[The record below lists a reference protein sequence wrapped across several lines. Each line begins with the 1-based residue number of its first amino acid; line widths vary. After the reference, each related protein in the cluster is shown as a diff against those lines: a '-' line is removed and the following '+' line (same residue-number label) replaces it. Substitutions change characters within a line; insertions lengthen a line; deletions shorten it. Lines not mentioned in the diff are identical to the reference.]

1 MASAEQTAA
10 AAAQRHVLIAVDPS
24 QASRHAASWALSHG
38 LLPASARLAL
48 VSVVPSPPL
57 APMAPGIAGV
67 GGLTSTAGVAEYE
80 KEWAATNAVHRQALA
95 DVRDELAKGGCVVTP
110 DNCILL
116 DGDGA
121 GGGAV
126 GDPLLVWAKAHG
138 VDHIITGSR
147 GLSALKRGIYSLIGL
162 GSVSDHLVRHAPCPI
177 TVVPHHPVE
186 GHAAAVAATPA

>member
-1 MASAEQTAA
+1 MASAEHTAA
-10 AAAQRHVLIAVDPS
+10 PQQHVLIAVDPS
-24 QASRHAASWALSHG
+24 QASRHAASWALRHG
-38 LLPASARLAL
+38 LLPAGARIAL

-80 KEWAATNAVHRQALA
+80 KEWQANKAVHREALT
-95 DVRDELAKGGCVVTP
+95 DVQEMLVKGGCVVSP
-110 DNCILL
+110 DDCVLL

-126 GDPLLVWAKAHG
+126 GDPLIGWAKAHG
-138 VDHIITGSR
+138 VDHVVVGSR

-177 TVVPHHPVE
+177 TVVPHLPE
-186 GHAAAVAATPA
+186 GHAASPSTPKPA

>member
-1 MASAEQTAA
+1 MASVEQTAA
-10 AAAQRHVLIAVDPS
+10 ATAQRHVLIAVDPS
-24 QASRHAASWALSHG
+24 QASRHAASWALRNG
-38 LLPASARLAL
+38 LLPAGARLAL

-80 KEWAATNAVHRQALA
+80 KEWAATKEVHRQALA
-95 DVRDELAKGGCVVTP
+95 AVKDMLAKGGCVVTP
-110 DNCILL
+110 DNCVLL

-126 GDPLLVWAKAHG
+126 GDPLLIWAKTHG

-162 GSVSDHLVRHAPCPI
+162 GSVSDHLVRHSPCPI
-177 TVVPHHPVE
+177 TVVRME
-186 GHAAAVAATPA
+186 GHAAAGAAKAA